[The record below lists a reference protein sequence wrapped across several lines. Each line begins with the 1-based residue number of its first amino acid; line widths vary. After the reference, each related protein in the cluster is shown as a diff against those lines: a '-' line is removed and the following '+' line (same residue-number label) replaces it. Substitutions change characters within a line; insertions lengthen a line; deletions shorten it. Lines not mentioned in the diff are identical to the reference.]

1 MRVKRDPNVLGWI
14 GAADESMLFL
24 SVLTLGEARKGV
36 EAIPQGR
43 RRTQLE
49 TWLEVDLRNRFAERI
64 VPIDPEIA
72 NRWGFLA
79 ARAKREGKPLST
91 VDGLLAATAIHLDL
105 TVATRNVAD
114 FASLEVP
121 VLNPWRS

>member
-1 MRVKRDPNVLGWI
+1 
-14 GAADESMLFL
+14 
-24 SVLTLGEARKGV
+24 
-36 EAIPQGR
+36 
-43 RRTQLE
+43 
-49 TWLEVDLRNRFAERI
+49 

-91 VDGLLAATAIHLDL
+91 VDGLLAATAIHVDL